1 MAVWRKPVVPAEVRN
16 DPAFMTLLNG
26 QITSATSV
34 EQLHFFT
41 LDPHYVNI
49 VKESLPEVLRTLRD
63 LKISVAAAEQAHPG
77 QLAANFLTCSSAI
90 KMATSRATKAQSAS
104 DASQYGYVA
113 TLLNP
118 PTDTGSAGG
127 GADEDR
133 LTKVVSRCNDL
144 ISGLGAGSNIDLE
157 PIRAVQD
164 KLQAEFSQI
173 NQKTAR
179 TKAISDMA
187 FVRRT
192 LDTLF
197 HEANL
202 ISVGPVAI
210 FDVARIGPTGPGFG
224 GTRFGPGGGVRLEL
238 ASSVNFTAG
247 YARNLS
253 PRPGEG
259 AGAIFFSIGMRDLF
273 H

>member
-1 MAVWRKPVVPAEVRN
+1 
-16 DPAFMTLLNG
+16 
-26 QITSATSV
+26 
-34 EQLHFFT
+34 
-41 LDPHYVNI
+41 
-49 VKESLPEVLRTLRD
+49 VKESLPQVLLTLRD
-63 LKISVAAAEQAHPG
+63 LKAAVAAAEQAHPG
-77 QLAANFLTCSSAI
+77 QLAPNFLSCSGAI

-113 TLLNP
+113 TLLKP
-118 PTDTGSAGG
+118 PTDPEGAGG
-127 GADEDR
+127 DENEDR

-144 ISGLGAGSNIDLE
+144 ISRLGAGSNIGLE
-157 PIRAVQD
+157 PIQAAQD
-164 KLQAEFSQI
+164 KLQAEFFQI

-192 LDTLF
+192 LYTLF

-202 ISVGPVAI
+202 ISAGPVAI
-210 FDVARIGPTGPGFG
+210 FDLARIGPTRPGLT

-259 AGAIFFSIGMRDLF
+259 SGAIFFSIGMRDLF